1 MTAIPKALA
10 DATLYPFWLDNPL
23 APDSERHLVGRTDAD
38 LAIVG
43 GGFTGLW
50 AAILAKQANPSRDV
64 IIIEAG
70 KVGHGASGRP
80 GGIVSTSVMH
90 GLSNA
95 SRIFPKDLPAL
106 ERLGKDN
113 LDGWTKTI
121 QDHAIDADLEWSGEM
136 TVAVGP
142 SGMSKLREEFDLAK
156 RYGHDV
162 VLMDREE
169 TRAELASPLFEG
181 AMWSRERSGIVHPAK
196 LAWGLKRTA
205 LNLGVRIYEHTPMT
219 IVEDNGTMLTIVTH
233 DGQIKSPKVLFAT
246 NAWNAGHK
254 NIKTRIVSARDRVLA
269 TEPLTEE
276 QLSRLGWKNRQGVYD
291 TRTQLNYMRLTR
303 DNRII
308 FGGRVGYFFNN
319 NPDPADDRKIETY
332 DRLAGNFFTTFP
344 QLADIK
350 FTHAWS
356 GPIDLTMRLA
366 VHFQRY
372 YGGKAIYAGGYSGFG
387 VTATRFGASI
397 GLDILDGKSGPN
409 LNLDFARTLPNWI
422 PPEPFRWIGAKLT
435 MHALDEVDQKG
446 GWRKHWI
453 NMVHKMGFPL

>member
-1 MTAIPKALA
+1 MTAIRRALA

-23 APDSERHLVGRTDAD
+23 APDSERHLIGRADVD

-50 AAILAKQANPSRDV
+50 AGILAKQANPGRDV
-64 IIIEAG
+64 VIIESG

-95 SRIFPKDLPAL
+95 NRIFPRDLPAL
-106 ERLGKDN
+106 ERLGKAN

-136 TVAVGP
+136 TVAVGA
-142 SGMSKLREEFDLAK
+142 SGLSKLREEFELATH
-156 RYGHDV
+156 YGHNV
-162 VLMDREE
+162 VLLDREE
-169 TRAELASPLFEG
+169 TQAELASPLFEG

-196 LAWGLKRTA
+196 LAWGLKRAA
-205 LNLGVRIYEHTPMT
+205 LSLGVRIYEHTPMT
-219 IVEDNGTMLTIVTH
+219 SVEDDGKTMTIVTH
-233 DGQIKSPKVLFAT
+233 DGQIKAPKVLFAT

-254 NIKTRIVSARDRVLA
+254 NIKTRIVSVRDRVLA
-269 TEPLTEE
+269 TEPLTDE

-308 FGGRVGYFFNN
+308 FGGRVGYYFNN
-319 NPDPADDRKIETY
+319 DVDPAGDRKIETY
-332 DRLAGNFFTTFP
+332 GRLAGYFFDTFP

-372 YGGKAIYAGGYSGFG
+372 FGGKVIYAGGYSGFG

-397 GLDILDGKSGPN
+397 GLDILDGKSSPD
-409 LNLDFARTLPNWI
+409 LDLDFARTLPKWI

-446 GWRKHWI
+446 GWRKLWI
-453 NMVHKMGFPL
+453 NVVHKMGFPL